1 VNRRRPPEISF
12 VFGVHDPSYA
22 GNLLGRTQ
30 TFLTGLI
37 ALANRYGL
45 PAEIVVVEWNPHPR
59 QAPFRQSLSWPDAL
73 GDVELRFIE
82 VPAEIHRRLPNADRI
97 PIFEYVAKNVGLR
110 RARGRYLLATNPD
123 LFYSAGL
130 VKFLAGSALTSGE
143 FYRVDRS
150 DLAAPIPES
159 DDIRA
164 QLRFCCRHI
173 ERVHA
178 YFGSFRPRKPASGVV
193 DWRRVLESEYAA
205 LKAGLPVPEHPRS
218 ASEATL
224 VSPPDDL
231 HRNAA
236 GDFFLMERRHWLD
249 LRGYP
254 ELYTHAHIDAIMCW
268 IAASAGLRQV
278 ILPPGCRLYHQAHER
293 GAHAS
298 FPQTDWRV
306 WYERYLEATRDKRR
320 MVVNDAGWGLARE
333 ELREWTGGP
342 RRALVACDPR
352 ALPC

>member
-1 VNRRRPPEISF
+1 MNRATTLGAWRLALVCVNI
-12 VFGVHDPSYA
+12 VA
-22 GNLLGRTQ
+22 GARMGAAQQLLVPMDDAQ
-30 TFLTGLI
+30 QNHLK
-37 ALANRYGL
+37 AYGL
-45 PAEIVVVEWNPHPR
+45 
-59 QAPFRQSLSWPDAL
+59 
-73 GDVELRFIE
+73 
-82 VPAEIHRRLPNADRI
+82 
-97 PIFEYVAKNVGLR
+97 
-110 RARGRYLLATNPD
+110 T
-123 LFYSAGL
+123 
-130 VKFLAGSALTSGE
+130 
-143 FYRVDRS
+143 
-150 DLAAPIPES
+150 
-159 DDIRA
+159 
-164 QLRFCCRHI
+164 
-173 ERVHA
+173 
-178 YFGSFRPRKPASGVV
+178 
-193 DWRRVLESEYAA
+193 YAA